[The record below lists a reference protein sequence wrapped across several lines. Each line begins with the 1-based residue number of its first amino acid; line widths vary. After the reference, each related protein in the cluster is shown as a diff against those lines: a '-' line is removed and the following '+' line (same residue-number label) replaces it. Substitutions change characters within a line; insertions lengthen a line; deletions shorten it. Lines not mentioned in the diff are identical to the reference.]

1 MRQTKRFRSLVRAS
15 EPAVEPVSLA
25 DAKQHLRV
33 DTDDDNLY
41 ITALISSAREWCETY
56 IDRTFVETQWTMR
69 MDFFPFEI
77 ELPRPPMHPSLTAT
91 VVTYTRDD
99 GTVETLST
107 AAYRVDRNS
116 TPGVIRNLY
125 GGSWPSHLLDEN
137 SVTVTWW
144 AGYGPDGQKV
154 PRAIRHAILMLVA
167 YLYERRL
174 AADSVPANEIPFGV
188 KSLLDTH
195 RWGQY
200 A

>member
-1 MRQTKRFRSLVRAS
+1 MSERRFRSLVRVV
-15 EPAVEPVSLA
+15 EPQVEPVSLA

-41 ITALISSAREWCETY
+41 ITALISSAREWAETY

-69 MDFFPFEI
+69 LDFFPVEI
-77 ELPRPPMHPSLTAT
+77 ELPRPPMHTTLTAT
-91 VVTYTRDD
+91 VVTYTLDT
-99 GTVETLST
+99 GSTATLS
-107 AAYRVDRNS
+107 ASDYRVDRHS

-125 GGSWPSHLLDEN
+125 GGSWPSNRDDQN
-137 SVTVTWW
+137 SITVTWW
-144 AGYGPDGQKV
+144 AGYGADSTKTPK
-154 PRAIRHAILMLVA
+154 AIRHAILMLVA
-167 YLYERRL
+167 YLYERRM

-200 A
+200 T